1 MVKSNC
7 RPSAGGI
14 FRKKVMQ
21 VDAWKILRFDTLD
34 STNTEA
40 KRRAREGD
48 VARTLIIARQ
58 QTAGRGRMDRKWVSP
73 MDAGLWMT
81 QLFAPENVRA
91 RDASGA
97 VFISAAALSQA
108 LRELTGAE
116 VMVKW
121 PNDLVLGGKKICG
134 MLAECGFDGDMC
146 AWIALGSGLNLR
158 EDALPPE
165 LKFASSI
172 QRQTGRLLTPEEILA
187 AYLPA
192 FDALE
197 HIWEAEGLGP
207 VIERIRPM
215 SATLG
220 REVRVNGEPARAL
233 DMDWDGALICEFAD
247 GVRRVLAGDVS
258 VRGITDYV

>member
-1 MVKSNC
+1 
-7 RPSAGGI
+7 
-14 FRKKVMQ
+14 MQ
-21 VDAWKILRFDTLD
+21 MGEWKILRFDTLD
-34 STNTEA
+34 STNAEA
-40 KRRAREGD
+40 KRRAREGER
-48 VARTLIIARQ
+48 ARTLIIARR
-58 QTAGRGRMDRKWVSP
+58 QTAGRGRMDRKWESP
-73 MDAGLWMT
+73 ADAGLWMT
-81 QLFAPENVRA
+81 QLFAPEKAHA
-91 RDASGA
+91 RDAGGA
-97 VFISAAALSQA
+97 VFISAAALA
-108 LRELTGAE
+108 ETLRRLAGAE

-134 MLAECGFDGDMC
+134 MLAECGFEGEMC
-146 AWIALGSGLNLR
+146 GWIALGSGLNLR

-172 QRQTGRLLTPEEILA
+172 QRETGRLLTAEEILA

-197 HIWEAEGLGP
+197 RAWETDGLAP
-207 VIERIRPM
+207 VIERIRPL

-233 DMDWDGALICEFAD
+233 DMDGDGALICEFAD

>member
-1 MVKSNC
+1 
-7 RPSAGGI
+7 
-14 FRKKVMQ
+14 MQ
-21 VDAWKILRFDTLD
+21 MGEWKILRFDTLD
-34 STNTEA
+34 STNAEA
-40 KRRAREGD
+40 KRRAREGER
-48 VARTLIIARQ
+48 ARTLIIARR
-58 QTAGRGRMDRKWVSP
+58 QTAGRGRMDRKWESP
-73 MDAGLWMT
+73 ADAGLWMT
-81 QLFAPENVRA
+81 QLFAPENVHA
-91 RDASGA
+91 RDAGGA
-97 VFISAAALSQA
+97 VFVSAAALA
-108 LRELTGAE
+108 ETLRRLAGAE

-134 MLAECGFDGDMC
+134 MLAECGFEGEMC
-146 AWIALGSGLNLR
+146 GWIALGSGLNLR

-172 QRQTGRLLTPEEILA
+172 QRETGRLLTAEEILA

-197 HIWEAEGLGP
+197 RAWERDGLAP
-207 VIERIRPM
+207 VIERIRPL

-233 DMDWDGALICEFAD
+233 DMDGDGALICEFAD

>member
-21 VDAWKILRFDTLD
+21 LDAWKILRFDTLD

-40 KRRAREGD
+40 KRRARAGD

-165 LKFASSI
+165 DTLPPMYFALI
-172 QRQTGRLLTPEEILA
+172 QPVLPEE
-187 AYLPA
+187 
-192 FDALE
+192 DT
-197 HIWEAEGLGP
+197 
-207 VIERIRPM
+207 V
-215 SATLG
+215 TLTQSSS
-220 REVRVNGEPARAL
+220 
-233 DMDWDGALICEFAD
+233 
-247 GVRRVLAGDVS
+247 VLSTLTVAPSLTVP
-258 VRGITDYV
+258 RTE